1 MARERSAELF
11 AVAQRYIPGGVNSP
25 ARAWS
30 AVGGEPLFL
39 VRGKGPHVW
48 DADGNRYID
57 YVSSWGPL
65 VLGHAHPEV
74 VAAIK
79 GAADDGASFGAPT
92 ESENTLARMV
102 VEAFPS
108 IDLVRFVSS
117 GTEAAMSALRLARAF
132 TGRDKI
138 IKFQGGY
145 HGHSDALLVAAGSG
159 AMAHGVP
166 DSAGVTAS
174 FAQDTLLA
182 DYNDLDSVEGH
193 FKTYP
198 DDIAC
203 VIVEPVAGNMGV
215 VPPLPG
221 FLEGLRRLT
230 TDHGALLLFDEV
242 ITGFRVT
249 YGGAQHLYGV
259 TPDITCLGKI
269 VGGGMPVGA
278 YGGRRD
284 IMERVS
290 PLGPMYQAGTLSGN
304 PVAMAAGIK
313 TLELVGGE
321 GVYEELEAKGRRLQA
336 GLERAVAQAE
346 TPATVNRVGSM
357 MTLFFK
363 PGPVTGWESV
373 MASDTAGFARFFH
386 RMLDEGVYLPPS
398 PFEALTVSTAH
409 RDSDID
415 ATIEAAARAL
425 A

>member
-1 MARERSAELF
+1 LGRERSAELF

-39 VRGKGPHVW
+39 VKGKGPHVW

-79 GAADDGASFGAPT
+79 AAADDGATFGAPT
-92 ESENTLARMV
+92 ESENTLAQMV

-138 IKFQGGY
+138 VKFQGGY

-159 AMAHGVP
+159 ALAHGVP

-174 FAQDTLLA
+174 FAQDTLVA
-182 DYNDLDSVEGH
+182 EYNDLDSVEAH
-193 FKTYP
+193 FKAYP
-198 DDIAC
+198 ADIAC

-215 VPPLPG
+215 VPPVPG
-221 FLEGLRRLT
+221 FLDGLRSLT
-230 TDHGALLLFDEV
+230 SDHGALLVFDEV

-249 YGGAQHLYGV
+249 YGGAQHLYGI

-278 YGGRRD
+278 YGGRRE

-357 MTLFFK
+357 MTLFFNT
-363 PGPVTGWESV
+363 GPVAGWESV
-373 MASDTAGFARFFH
+373 AASDKEGFARFFH

-415 ATIEAAARAL
+415 TTIEAAARAL

>member
-1 MARERSAELF
+1 MGRERSAELF

-39 VRGKGPHVW
+39 VKGKGPHVW

-79 GAADDGASFGAPT
+79 AAADDGATFGAPT

-138 IKFQGGY
+138 VKFQGGY

-174 FAQDTLLA
+174 FAKDTL
-182 DYNDLDSVEGH
+182 
-193 FKTYP
+193 
-198 DDIAC
+198 
-203 VIVEPVAGNMGV
+203 VAG
-215 VPPLPG
+215 
-221 FLEGLRRLT
+221 
-230 TDHGALLLFDEV
+230 
-242 ITGFRVT
+242 
-249 YGGAQHLYGV
+249 
-259 TPDITCLGKI
+259 
-269 VGGGMPVGA
+269 
-278 YGGRRD
+278 
-284 IMERVS
+284 
-290 PLGPMYQAGTLSGN
+290 
-304 PVAMAAGIK
+304 
-313 TLELVGGE
+313 
-321 GVYEELEAKGRRLQA
+321 
-336 GLERAVAQAE
+336 
-346 TPATVNRVGSM
+346 
-357 MTLFFK
+357 
-363 PGPVTGWESV
+363 
-373 MASDTAGFARFFH
+373 
-386 RMLDEGVYLPPS
+386 
-398 PFEALTVSTAH
+398 
-409 RDSDID
+409 
-415 ATIEAAARAL
+415 
-425 A
+425 